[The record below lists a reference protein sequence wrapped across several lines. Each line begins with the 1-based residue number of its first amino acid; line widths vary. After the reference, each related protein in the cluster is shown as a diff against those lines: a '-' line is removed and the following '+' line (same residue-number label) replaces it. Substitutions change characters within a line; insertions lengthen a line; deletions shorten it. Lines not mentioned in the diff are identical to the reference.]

1 MSFYEHFA
9 VALILFPE
17 HPTMR
22 EMKRGLLL
30 LVVSCISVF
39 SVQAEV
45 IRLTGNITSR
55 DLNRALEYLVDEE
68 GALHPAEAY
77 AERDEFE
84 PFPRRS
90 VQIPR
95 DGVVWLLLEVENRG
109 ESSRWILENSMNVEL
124 MELFLREEGEW
135 RLKQRTGNMVP
146 FAQRE
151 LETRNPVFE
160 LRLEKNQRR
169 DILIRLTDFQ
179 SASVRLKIEG
189 AESFAVEYNRRT
201 LLLGLV
207 FGFFAALIVYN
218 LIVYSMNRERVY
230 LIYSLYMTA
239 FFFNQLAQERLFSQF
254 IEPNQ
259 PYGFRW
265 FILFGGLTAALGI
278 EFIRRFI
285 ETKRRMP
292 RIDLGMRINRNLCIL
307 LALSGIFYAGPVSAD
322 ILNILSL
329 SAMALIITAL
339 ILRLQRGDMLA
350 LVCLSGSLVYLA
362 GTAAEIIATLAP
374 VQVTPF
380 VLNAQL
386 YGALAQVLFLG
397 FALGGKS
404 YRLRKE
410 YNRMQR
416 RFQDE
421 LESKVLDRTREL
433 EKANRKLEEAA
444 VTDALTGLYNR
455 TELGR
460 RASGK
465 AHPIRRRRFAELQ
478 GEGKEPDL
486 DKVIP
491 GFFTLCPSSN
501 RLQRPDGRPWC

>member
-1 MSFYEHFA
+1 
-9 VALILFPE
+9 
-17 HPTMR
+17 MR

-362 GTAAEIIATLAP
+362 GTAAEIIVTLAP

-386 YGALAQVLFLG
+386 YGALAQALFLG